1 MVYPGK
7 AGLNPEFSWEGS
19 MTSWTALREGFD
31 AFTRRLP
38 LLLGVVLV
46 LLAVQQVID
55 LLIPDSLVLLES
67 IVTAVVLSP
76 LYAGQYLIALKVVR
90 REPVVFK
97 ELLAGAP
104 QLGPIVGAYVL
115 VTLLTVLGAFAL
127 VIPGIIV
134 ALAYSFTLIRFL
146 DPKEGT
152 RSLRATEVMGESVCI
167 TRGYRG
173 TLFGIGF
180 LLGIPLV
187 LLVVLQA
194 ASFYNPLFPSWIV
207 EIIAL
212 FSGALFLG
220 PVQATSYM
228 VVYDY
233 ALHHPR
239 G

>member
-1 MVYPGK
+1 
-7 AGLNPEFSWEGS
+7 

-46 LLAVQQVID
+46 LLAIQQAIN
-55 LLIPDSLVLLES
+55 LLVPDSLIWLKLL
-67 IVTAVVLSP
+67 VTAIVLSP

-97 ELLAGAP
+97 ELFAGMS
-104 QLGPIVGAYVL
+104 QIGPIVGAYVL
-115 VTLLTVLGAFAL
+115 VTLLTGLGTIAL
-127 VIPGIIV
+127 VIPGLII
-134 ALAYSFTLIRFL
+134 ALVYSFTLIRFL
-146 DPKEGT
+146 DPKGGG
-152 RSLRATEVMGESVCI
+152 RSVSATEAMKDSARI

-173 TLFGIGF
+173 TLFGISL

-187 LLVVLQA
+187 IIVILQTV
-194 ASFYNPLFPSWIV
+194 SNYNPLFPSWIA
-207 EIIAL
+207 EIIAI
-212 FSGALFLG
+212 FSGALFFG

-228 VVYDY
+228 VVYDH
-233 ALHHPR
+233 ALNHPR

>member
-1 MVYPGK
+1 V
-7 AGLNPEFSWEGS
+7 
-19 MTSWTALREGFD
+19 TSWTALREGFD

-55 LLIPDSLVLLES
+55 LLIPDSLVWFES
-67 IVTAVVLSP
+67 IVTVIILSP

-97 ELLAGAP
+97 ELFAGMS
-104 QLGPIVGAYVL
+104 QIGTIVGAYVL
-115 VTLLTVLGAFAL
+115 VTLLTVLGSFAL

-134 ALAYSFTLIRFL
+134 ALMYSFTLIRFL
-146 DPKEGT
+146 DPKEGART
-152 RSLRATEVMGESVCI
+152 LRATEALRESARI

-180 LLGIPLV
+180 LLGIPLAI
-187 LLVVLQA
+187 LIILQTV
-194 ASFYNPLFPSWIV
+194 SVYNPLFPSWIA

-212 FSGALFLG
+212 FSGALFFG
-220 PVQATSYM
+220 PVQAASYM
-228 VVYDY
+228 VVYDH
-233 ALHHPR
+233 AVTHPR

>member
-1 MVYPGK
+1 
-7 AGLNPEFSWEGS
+7 

-31 AFTRRLP
+31 AFTRQLP
-38 LLLGVVLV
+38 LLLGVVMM

-55 LLIPDSLVLLES
+55 LLIPDSLVWLES
-67 IVTAVVLSP
+67 IVTMIVLSP

-97 ELLAGAP
+97 ELFSGIS
-104 QLGPIVGAYVL
+104 QIGPIVGAYSL
-115 VTLLTVLGAFAL
+115 VTLLTALGFIAL

-146 DPKEGT
+146 DP
-152 RSLRATEVMGESVCI
+152 RSEADVLRATDAMRDSVRI

-180 LLGIPLV
+180 LLAIPLV
-187 LLVVLQA
+187 FVVILQTL
-194 ASFYNPLFPSWIV
+194 SFNNPLLPTWISELV
-207 EIIAL
+207 AL
-212 FSGALFLG
+212 FSGALFFG

-228 VVYDY
+228 VVYDH
-233 ALHHPR
+233 AVNHPR

>member
-1 MVYPGK
+1 
-7 AGLNPEFSWEGS
+7 

-46 LLAVQQVID
+46 LLAVQQIID
-55 LLIPDSLVLLES
+55 LLIPDSLVLLEW
-67 IVTAVVLSP
+67 IVTVIVLSP

-90 REPVVFK
+90 KEPVVFK
-97 ELLAGAP
+97 ELLAGMS
-104 QLGPIVGAYVL
+104 QIGPIVGAYLL
-115 VTLLTVLGAFAL
+115 VTLLTVLGFAAL
-127 VIPGIIV
+127 IIPGIIV

-146 DPKEGT
+146 DPKGDGQSVT
-152 RSLRATEVMGESVCI
+152 ATEAMRDSVRI

-180 LLGIPLV
+180 LLAIPLV
-187 LLVVLQA
+187 LLVILQTV
-194 ASFYNPLFPSWIV
+194 SIYNPLFPPWIA
-207 EIIAL
+207 EIIAI
-212 FSGALFLG
+212 FSGALFFG

-233 ALHHPR
+233 ALQHPR

>member
-1 MVYPGK
+1 
-7 AGLNPEFSWEGS
+7 

-46 LLAVQQVID
+46 LVAVQQIID

-67 IVTAVVLSP
+67 IVTAIVLSP

-97 ELLAGAP
+97 ELFDGVS
-104 QLGPIVGAYVL
+104 QIGPIVGAYVL
-115 VTLLTVLGAFAL
+115 VTLLTILGAFAL

-134 ALAYSFTLIRFL
+134 ALMYSFTLIRFL

-152 RSLRATEVMGESVCI
+152 RSLRATEALRESAGI
-167 TRGYRG
+167 TRGYKG
-173 TLFGIGF
+173 TLFGIGL

-187 LLVVLQA
+187 ILIILQTV
-194 ASFYNPLFPSWIV
+194 SVYNPLFPSWIA
-207 EIIAL
+207 EIITL
-212 FSGALFLG
+212 FSGALFFG

-228 VVYDY
+228 VVYDH
-233 ALHHPR
+233 ALQHPR

>member
-1 MVYPGK
+1 
-7 AGLNPEFSWEGS
+7 

-46 LLAVQQVID
+46 LLAVQQGID
-55 LLIPDSLVLLES
+55 LLIPDSLVLLEWV
-67 IVTAVVLSP
+67 IMVIVLSP

-90 REPVVFK
+90 NEPVVFK
-97 ELLAGAP
+97 ELFSGAS

-115 VTLLTVLGAFAL
+115 ITLLTVLGFVAL
-127 VIPGIIV
+127 IIPGIIV

-146 DPKEGT
+146 DPKGSET
-152 RSLRATEVMGESVCI
+152 PLRASEAMRDSVRI

-180 LLGIPLV
+180 LLAIPLV
-187 LLVVLQA
+187 LLVILQTM
-194 ASFYNPLFPSWIV
+194 SYYNPLFPAWIG

-212 FSGALFLG
+212 FSGALFFG

-228 VVYDY
+228 VVYDH
-233 ALHHPR
+233 ALNHPR

>member
-1 MVYPGK
+1 
-7 AGLNPEFSWEGS
+7 

-55 LLIPDSLVLLES
+55 LLIPDSLVWFES
-67 IVTAVVLSP
+67 IVTVIILSP

-97 ELLAGAP
+97 ELFAGMS
-104 QLGPIVGAYVL
+104 QIGTIVGAYVL
-115 VTLLTVLGAFAL
+115 VTLLTVLGSFAL

-134 ALAYSFTLIRFL
+134 ALMYSFTLIRFL
-146 DPKEGT
+146 DPKEGART
-152 RSLRATEVMGESVCI
+152 LRATEALRESARI

-180 LLGIPLV
+180 LLGIPLAI
-187 LLVVLQA
+187 LIILQTV
-194 ASFYNPLFPSWIV
+194 SVYNPLFPSWIA

-212 FSGALFLG
+212 FSGALFFG
-220 PVQATSYM
+220 PVQAASYM
-228 VVYDY
+228 VVYDH
-233 ALHHPR
+233 AVTHPR